1 MFKAAIHQS
10 IAYAPAV
17 TTAYQWTPVIAAHA
31 AMAGAALA
39 VGGVVLA
46 RRKGTAS
53 HRVLGWTW
61 VVLMASVAS
70 ISFAIRYNG
79 FSWIHGLSVYTL
91 VALAFGVAHA
101 RRRRIRAHRI
111 TMISIFVGALVITG
125 LFTLLPQRLIGQALW
140 GA

>member
-1 MFKAAIHQS
+1 M
-10 IAYAPAV
+10 
-17 TTAYQWTPVIAAHA
+17 IAAHA
-31 AMAGAALA
+31 ALAGGAVLVGAA
-39 VGGVVLA
+39 VLA

-70 ISFAIRYNG
+70 LSFAIRYNG
-79 FSWIHGLSVYTL
+79 FSWIHGLSVYSLLAL
-91 VALAFGVAHA
+91 VFGVTQA
-101 RRRRIRAHRI
+101 RRHNIKAHRL

-140 GA
+140 GALG

>member
-1 MFKAAIHQS
+1 M
-10 IAYAPAV
+10 

-31 AMAGAALA
+31 ALAGAALV
-39 VGGVVLA
+39 VGGAVLA
-46 RRKGTAS
+46 RPKGTTS
-53 HRVLGWTW
+53 HRLLGWTW

-91 VALAFGVAHA
+91 FALAFGVMHA
-101 RRRRIRAHRI
+101 RRRNIKAHRL
-111 TMISIFVGALVITG
+111 TMISIFVGALLITG

-140 GA
+140 GALG